1 MPEMIDTRVLFVT
14 ALDGKGTKKSNNRI
28 IKTLIFNFI
37 HVFLSLNLD
46 VSLVVVLDF
55 EHALHAKA
63 VVDLNGFYS
72 SKSSSRTTGKTFSRN
87 PKIFRTNFCES
98 VRLRIFLPNKI
109 LE

>member
-14 ALDGKGTKKSNNRI
+14 ALDGKGTKIDQK
-28 IKTLIFNFI
+28 KLKFLIFI
-37 HVFLSLNLD
+37 HVFISLYLD
-46 VSLVVVLDF
+46 VSLVVELDF
-55 EHALHAKA
+55 EHVLHVKA
-63 VVDLNGFYS
+63 VVDSNGFYS